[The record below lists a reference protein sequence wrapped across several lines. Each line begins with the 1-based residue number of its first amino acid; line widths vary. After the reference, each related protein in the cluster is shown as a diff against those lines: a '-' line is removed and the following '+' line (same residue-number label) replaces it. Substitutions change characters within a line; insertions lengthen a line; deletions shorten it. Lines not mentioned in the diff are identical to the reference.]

1 MGVDP
6 ETPSVESNVEVDF
19 AAELD
24 EQAWTK
30 VGNRKKY
37 RKKLK

>member
-30 VGNRKKY
+30 VGNRKKN